1 MPIFK
6 FKSFYKNFSFG
17 YNKNRRYIKEEDMK
31 KIFGA
36 LVANFLSF
44 YLLDLMFSN
53 IYFQKTSAFVAMAI
67 IFSLVNLTIKPILK
81 VLSFP
86 ITVVTLGL
94 FSLVV
99 NAVVLEIA
107 FNLVSTASIGS
118 FGTAFWASI
127 VLSFINSAIRELL
140 SKNFK

>member
-1 MPIFK
+1 
-6 FKSFYKNFSFG
+6 
-17 YNKNRRYIKEEDMK
+17 MK
-31 KIFGA
+31 KLLGA
-36 LVANFLSF
+36 LVANALSF

-53 IYFQKTSAFVAMAI
+53 VYFEKTSAFVAMAI

-140 SKNFK
+140 SKNFN

>member
-1 MPIFK
+1 
-6 FKSFYKNFSFG
+6 
-17 YNKNRRYIKEEDMK
+17 MK
-31 KIFGA
+31 KVFGA

-53 IYFQKTSAFVAMAI
+53 VYFEKTSAFVAMAI

-99 NAVVLEIA
+99 NAVVLQIA
-107 FNLVSTASIGS
+107 FSLVSTAHIGS

-127 VLSFINSAIRELL
+127 VLSFINNAIRELL
-140 SKNFK
+140 TKNFN